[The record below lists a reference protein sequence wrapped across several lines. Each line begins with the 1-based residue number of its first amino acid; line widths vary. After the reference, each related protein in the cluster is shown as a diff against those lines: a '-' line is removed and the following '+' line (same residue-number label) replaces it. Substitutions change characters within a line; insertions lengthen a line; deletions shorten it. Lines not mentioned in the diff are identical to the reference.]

1 VSIHILYGAKELTI
15 RILHFDCSELIGA
28 VSVSVFSMITVG
40 LFALIGMSL
49 FGGKMFRCT
58 SLDIKYPSGKIECSG
73 FSLKIDQGFLEPRS
87 WVRPNHNFDTA
98 YFAFL

>member
-1 VSIHILYGAKELTI
+1 MFLLSVITI
-15 RILHFDCSELIGA
+15 G
-28 VSVSVFSMITVG
+28 V
-40 LFALIGMSL
+40 FALIGMSL

-58 SLDIKYPSGKIECSG
+58 SLDVKYPSGKTECSG
-73 FSLKIDQGFLEPRS
+73 YTLNINKGFLEPRS